1 MNQPHVQYELRKE
14 SQGSKMPM
22 LSVSTVSQFE
32 VEVPSLDIQQRI
44 IELNR
49 LWEQEQILTQKL
61 LKNREQ
67 MMMGM
72 FKQLLQGNK

>member
-1 MNQPHVQYELRKE
+1 MSYVKE

-22 LSVSTVSQFE
+22 LSVSTVNQFE

-49 LWEQEQILTQKL
+49 LWEQEQILTQQL

-67 MMMGM
+67 MMQGM
-72 FKQLLQGNK
+72 FQQLLKGNK

>member
-1 MNQPHVQYELRKE
+1 
-14 SQGSKMPM
+14 MPM
-22 LSVSTVSQFE
+22 LSVSTVNQFE
-32 VEVPSLDIQQRI
+32 VEIPSLDIQQRI

-49 LWEQEQILTQKL
+49 IWEQEQILTQQL

>member
-1 MNQPHVQYELRKE
+1 
-14 SQGSKMPM
+14 MPM
-22 LSVSTVSQFE
+22 ISVSTVSQFE

-49 LWEQEQILTQKL
+49 IWEQEQILTQQL

>member
-1 MNQPHVQYELRKE
+1 MRLFVCL
-14 SQGSKMPM
+14 MPM

-49 LWEQEQILTQKL
+49 IWEQEQILTQQL

>member
-1 MNQPHVQYELRKE
+1 
-14 SQGSKMPM
+14 M
-22 LSVSTVSQFE
+22 LSVSTVNQFE
-32 VEVPSLDIQQRI
+32 VEIPSLDIQQRI

-49 LWEQEQILTQKL
+49 IWEQEQILTQQL

>member
-1 MNQPHVQYELRKE
+1 
-14 SQGSKMPM
+14 MPM

-49 LWEQEQILTQKL
+49 IWEQEQILTQKL

>member
-1 MNQPHVQYELRKE
+1 MQ
-14 SQGSKMPM
+14 M

-49 LWEQEQILTQKL
+49 IWEQEQILTQQL

>member
-1 MNQPHVQYELRKE
+1 
-14 SQGSKMPM
+14 MPM

-49 LWEQEQILTQKL
+49 IWEQEQILTQQL